1 MEKVTFVLNGRAITA
16 YCGGRMTLLKY
27 LRNVE
32 CMKGSKEGCSTCHCG
47 ACSVLI
53 DGILARSCVTVLKTL
68 AGKSVET
75 IENLPNDTMLQVI
88 QRSFLDAGAVQC
100 GFCTPGMIMA
110 AKALLCKTVNPTEED
125 IYDGLKHNYCRCTGY
140 VKIIEGVKLAA
151 ARLRGEDVPLAAVQV
166 NDPTEIVTGKGQIV
180 PEIEG
185 RFVGQSVWDVDGLA
199 KTAGTLKYCDDYEA
213 DEFGEETMLHGA
225 FVFAP
230 VPHAR
235 INAVDSSAAENAPG
249 VVRIVTHKDV
259 PGLNKIGTWT
269 PDQPVFCS
277 DEVRFLGDF
286 VAMVVAD
293 TPEHARAAAKLVTID
308 YTELPG
314 IYTIAEGVN
323 ANSYI
328 VRTGRE
334 TGDVDACKADP
345 EIVKVR
351 LSKDIQPQD
360 HMCMEPV
367 SAIGYAR
374 DGKVTVYACTQAPF
388 EVRRMLAK
396 NLAMDEENIRV
407 VATPLGG
414 GFGKKCDSFLEAPTA
429 VAALCCDKPVKVTLT
444 RQEDMIVTTRR
455 HGYHTDYEIGFSK
468 DGKFRYL
475 ESFMFSDG
483 GPYEAESYG
492 TLMTGC
498 LMSGG
503 PYIIPNVRVDARCI
517 RNNNLQG
524 GAFRGY
530 GINQAA
536 ISIETALDEM
546 AEKLGIDPFEL
557 RRRNAVYPGSCSV
570 GGELLESSM
579 GMHDTI
585 DLCEKALREALKEY
599 EGKYPNGT
607 KVLGW
612 GVASGFKNSGI
623 GKGIFIDDGACRL
636 TLDGEGKLRMIVS
649 GTDMGQGF
657 RTAMVQIAAE
667 TLGMDMKDIDIVI
680 GDTDITIPTGE
691 SVSERQT
698 LCDGRA
704 VYEAC
709 RLLQKELEENPPQ
722 PGESRYAEY
731 YFRAPECF
739 AIGNFKGAE
748 EKGVKYR
755 NFPAYAYATQAAIV
769 ELDTATG
776 KVKLLKVIAAH
787 DVGRAINPRIIEGQ
801 MQGSVSMG
809 QGYALTEGHPT
820 KNGYPVKKL
829 YGQMGLPKAED
840 TPRYKLILIED
851 PEPIGPYG
859 AKGVSEVATVPI
871 TPAILN
877 AVSRAAGV
885 RINKVPA
892 SPEVILAAI
901 RTGRCDVPT
910 MAEQVA
916 ALGENA

>member
-1 MEKVTFVLNGRAITA
+1 MENVTFILNGREITA
-16 YCGGRMTLLKY
+16 EYEGRMTLLRY
-27 LRNVE
+27 LRNVK
-32 CMKGSKEGCSTCHCG
+32 CMKGSKEGCSTGHCG

-53 DGILARSCVTVLKTL
+53 DGILARSCVTLLKTL

-100 GFCTPGMIMA
+100 GFCTPGMVMA
-110 AKALLCKTVNPTEED
+110 AKALLLKMKNPLDED

-166 NDPTEIVTGKGQIV
+166 NDPTEIVTGKGQTV

-185 RFVGQSVWDVDGLA
+185 RFVGRSVWDVDGLA

-213 DEFGEETMLHGA
+213 GEFGENTMLHGA

-235 INAVDSSAAENAPG
+235 INAVDYTAAEQAPG
-249 VVRIVTHKDV
+249 VVRIVTAADV
-259 PGLNKIGTWT
+259 PGLNAMGTWCQ
-269 PDQPVFCS
+269 DWPVYCT
-277 DEVRFLGDF
+277 DEVQFIGDHI
-286 VAMVVAD
+286 AMVVAD
-293 TPEHARAAAKLVTID
+293 TAEHARAAVKLVKID
-308 YTELPG
+308 YTELPVRFSM
-314 IYTIAEGVN
+314 AESCRDE
-323 ANSYI
+323 SYI
-328 VRTGRE
+328 VTTGRE
-334 TGDVDACKADP
+334 TGDVEKCKADS

-351 LSKDIQPQD
+351 VSKEIQPQD
-360 HMCMEPV
+360 HVCMEPI
-367 SAIGYAR
+367 SAIGYAG

-388 EVRRMLAK
+388 EIRAMLAK

-414 GFGKKCDSFLEAPTA
+414 GFGKKCDAFLEAPVA
-429 VAALCCDKPVKVTLT
+429 VAALCCGKPVKITLT
-444 RQEDMIVTTRR
+444 RQEDIFVTTRR

-468 DGKFRYL
+468 DGKFQYL
-475 ESFMFSDG
+475 DSHMFSDG
-483 GPYEAESYG
+483 GPYQAESYG

-503 PYIIPNVRVDARCI
+503 PYIIPNVRVDARCA
-517 RNNNLQG
+517 RNNNLLG

-557 RRRNAVYPGSCSV
+557 RRRNAVYPGSYSV

-585 DLCEKALREALKEY
+585 DLCEKAVKEALKEY
-599 EGKYPNGT
+599 EGQYPNGT

-612 GVASGFKNSGI
+612 GVASGFKNSGV

-636 TLDGEGKLRMIVS
+636 TLDGEGKLHMIVS

-667 TLGMDMKDIDIVI
+667 TLHMDMKDIDIVI

-709 RLLQKELEENPPQ
+709 RLLQKELEEKPPQ

-769 ELDTATG
+769 EVDTATG

-877 AVSRAAGV
+877 AVSRAIGV

-892 SPEVILAAI
+892 SPEVILEAI
-901 RTGRCDVPT
+901 RTGKCDVPT

-916 ALGENA
+916 ALRGDA

>member
-1 MEKVTFVLNGRAITA
+1 MRRA
-16 YCGGRMTLLKY
+16 L
-27 LRNVE
+27 
-32 CMKGSKEGCSTCHCG
+32 
-47 ACSVLI
+47 
-53 DGILARSCVTVLKTL
+53 
-68 AGKSVET
+68 
-75 IENLPNDTMLQVI
+75 
-88 QRSFLDAGAVQC
+88 
-100 GFCTPGMIMA
+100 
-110 AKALLCKTVNPTEED
+110 
-125 IYDGLKHNYCRCTGY
+125 
-140 VKIIEGVKLAA
+140 
-151 ARLRGEDVPLAAVQV
+151 
-166 NDPTEIVTGKGQIV
+166 
-180 PEIEG
+180 
-185 RFVGQSVWDVDGLA
+185 
-199 KTAGTLKYCDDYEA
+199 
-213 DEFGEETMLHGA
+213 FG
-225 FVFAP
+225 
-230 VPHAR
+230 
-235 INAVDSSAAENAPG
+235 
-249 VVRIVTHKDV
+249 THKDV

-351 LSKDIQPQD
+351 VSKDIQPQD

-530 GINQAA
+530 GINH
-536 ISIETALDEM
+536 
-546 AEKLGIDPFEL
+546 
-557 RRRNAVYPGSCSV
+557 C
-570 GGELLESSM
+570 
-579 GMHDTI
+579 
-585 DLCEKALREALKEY
+585 
-599 EGKYPNGT
+599 
-607 KVLGW
+607 
-612 GVASGFKNSGI
+612 
-623 GKGIFIDDGACRL
+623 
-636 TLDGEGKLRMIVS
+636 
-649 GTDMGQGF
+649 
-657 RTAMVQIAAE
+657 
-667 TLGMDMKDIDIVI
+667 
-680 GDTDITIPTGE
+680 
-691 SVSERQT
+691 
-698 LCDGRA
+698 
-704 VYEAC
+704 
-709 RLLQKELEENPPQ
+709 
-722 PGESRYAEY
+722 
-731 YFRAPECF
+731 
-739 AIGNFKGAE
+739 
-748 EKGVKYR
+748 
-755 NFPAYAYATQAAIV
+755 
-769 ELDTATG
+769 
-776 KVKLLKVIAAH
+776 
-787 DVGRAINPRIIEGQ
+787 
-801 MQGSVSMG
+801 
-809 QGYALTEGHPT
+809 
-820 KNGYPVKKL
+820 
-829 YGQMGLPKAED
+829 
-840 TPRYKLILIED
+840 
-851 PEPIGPYG
+851 
-859 AKGVSEVATVPI
+859 
-871 TPAILN
+871 
-877 AVSRAAGV
+877 SRAAWACTIRSTCAKRRSGK
-885 RINKVPA
+885 RSKNTRGNIRTERRSSAGAWRPDLR
-892 SPEVILAAI
+892 ILASA
-901 RTGRCDVPT
+901 RGFSLTTARAGSRSTARGSSV
-910 MAEQVA
+910 
-916 ALGENA
+916 